1 MVDSINVKGLRELD
15 RTLKQLPARLG
26 EKVMRA
32 ALRAAG
38 QVIRKDAITRVPIL
52 KAPSKYRKPGTV
64 KRAIVIKRSRKDKF
78 GVYVTVRGLK
88 AKQIKAFKGGKVNK
102 AAAQN
107 PDDPFYW
114 LFLEFGTAK
123 LTKTPF
129 LRPAFEA
136 KKFEALRKFEEYCK
150 KRIVKEA
157 EKLARELGSIAA

>member
-1 MVDSINVKGLRELD
+1 M
-15 RTLKQLPARLG
+15 
-26 EKVMRA
+26 
-32 ALRAAG
+32 
-38 QVIRKDAITRVPIL
+38 
-52 KAPSKYRKPGTV
+52 
-64 KRAIVIKRSRKDKF
+64 
-78 GVYVTVRGLK
+78 K

-129 LRPAFEA
+129 LRPAFES

-150 KRIVKEA
+150 QRVVKEA